1 MDIAFVGYWCIL
13 GKKNQ
18 VGLMPW
24 VAANCISTSVTYWGW
39 ELVVELFMIGDKLSV
54 TQLFDKDG
62 GKMKGFDFVCF
73 SLRKVKTE
81 RFSLFNVS
89 HCIYHVY
96 YWPNRIVQ

>member
-1 MDIAFVGYWCIL
+1 
-13 GKKNQ
+13 
-18 VGLMPW
+18 MPW
-24 VAANCISTSVTYWGW
+24 VAANCVSTSVTYWGW
-39 ELVVELFMIGDKLSV
+39 ELVVVLFMIGDKLSV

-89 HCIYHVY
+89 H
-96 YWPNRIVQ
+96 WLRILLT